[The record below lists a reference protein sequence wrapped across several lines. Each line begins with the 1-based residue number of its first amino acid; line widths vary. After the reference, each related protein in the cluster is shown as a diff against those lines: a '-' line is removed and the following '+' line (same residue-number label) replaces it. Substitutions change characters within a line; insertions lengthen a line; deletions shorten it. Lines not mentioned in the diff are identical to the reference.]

1 MSLRNEMQL
10 NGEATRALS
19 NNSAVYASCPN
30 VNYLSNPDGTA
41 GQYSLMAGY
50 STIGSNVNENNW
62 SSSNNFG
69 NISLLGPSQRKP
81 NAHRRER
88 QLSSSFSGKFSSFY
102 SSISM
107 ANEAMED
114 DHCQGTSIYSPSNS
128 QVSSPIAYRTFSAP
142 TSPTPCYFN
151 QPPQFVGAPNVTNVS
166 ENSFIDYDR
175 QTAASQQVNFY
186 PNYPPE
192 QASSQANPPNPVNDY
207 SFPFYAPSNVEQLN
221 KYPAAA
227 ESGVPNGSSYYFS
240 CAPSEF
246 NS

>member
-1 MSLRNEMQL
+1 MQL
-10 NGEATRALS
+10 NGDANRTLS

-30 VNYLSNPDGTA
+30 VNYLSNANPEGPPA
-41 GQYSLMAGY
+41 PYSLMAGY
-50 STIGSNVNENNW
+50 GSTIGSNGNTENNW

-69 NISLLGPSQRKP
+69 NHIGLLGPSQRKP

-102 SSISM
+102 STISM

-114 DHCQGTSIYSPSNS
+114 DNCQGTSIYSPSNS
-128 QVSSPIAYRTFSAP
+128 QVSSPVAFRTFSAP

-151 QPPQFVGAPNVTNVS
+151 NQPPQFGVPTNVS

-175 QTAASQQVNFY
+175 QANQQVNFY
-186 PNYPPE
+186 PPNYPPE
-192 QASSQANPPNPVNDY
+192 PPASSQANPVNDY
-207 SFPFYAPSNVEQLN
+207 SFPFYTPSNVETP
-221 KYPAAA
+221 KYATESAA
-227 ESGVPNGSSYYFS
+227 PNGSSYYFG
-240 CAPSEF
+240 CAPPEF